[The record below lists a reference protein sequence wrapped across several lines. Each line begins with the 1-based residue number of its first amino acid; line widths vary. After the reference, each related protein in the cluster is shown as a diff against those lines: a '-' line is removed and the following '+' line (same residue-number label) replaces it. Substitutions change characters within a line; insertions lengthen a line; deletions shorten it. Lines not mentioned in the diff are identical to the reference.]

1 MQPHLV
7 CLKSADRSPFYEED
21 PTRSGGVKHPGRRIG
36 VPGEAGGGVC
46 AAFSSCAAQRSG

>member
-46 AAFSSCAAQRSG
+46 AAFSSCAAQRPG